1 MKYSFLVYIF
11 SFKNCLSFVIP
22 INKRCSKNR
31 VTPCKSLIDQ
41 TLLPDVTTALVTNGI
56 GYYALKNTNQTSL
69 SEKGLVHSTFLGVG
83 LMTFLKMSGYIFGV
97 SYFILGSLVTKIK
110 FKQKK
115 IEGIAELNDG
125 MREPK
130 NVWGSAA
137 IAMLC
142 AMNSYIFPE
151 YSDIFKI
158 GYVSS
163 LSAKLTDTFQSE
175 VGKAYGNNTFLIT
188 NFTKVSRGTEGAI
201 SLEGTF
207 SGFLGGI
214 ILILEAYKLNLIN
227 DFTSIV
233 ICFISSQFATFCESY
248 IGATFQEKYLNNEIV
263 NLINTFI
270 AALLAMILRVFFIN
284 NTYN

>member
-1 MKYSFLVYIF
+1 
-11 SFKNCLSFVIP
+11 
-22 INKRCSKNR
+22 
-31 VTPCKSLIDQ
+31 
-41 TLLPDVTTALVTNGI
+41 
-56 GYYALKNTNQTSL
+56 
-69 SEKGLVHSTFLGVG
+69 
-83 LMTFLKMSGYIFGV
+83 MSGYILGI
-97 SYFILGSLVTKIK
+97 SYFVLGSLVTQIK
-110 FKQKK
+110 FNQKQ
-115 IEGIAELNDG
+115 IEGIAESNNG

-137 IAMLC
+137 IAMIC
-142 AMNSYIFPE
+142 AMSSYIYSD

-175 VGKAYGNNTFLIT
+175 VGKAYGNNTFIIT

-201 SLEGTF
+201 SLKGTF

-227 DFTSIV
+227 DFTSIL

-270 AALLAMILRVFFIN
+270 AALLAMILRVFL
-284 NTYN
+284 

>member
-11 SFKNCLSFVIP
+11 GFKECLSFVTP
-22 INKRCSKNR
+22 INKKCFKNR
-31 VTPCKSLIDQ
+31 VIPYKSVIDS
-41 TLLPDVTTALVTNGI
+41 TLLPDFTTALVTNGI
-56 GYYALKNTNQTSL
+56 GYYALQNINQTSL

-83 LMTFLKMSGYIFGV
+83 LMTFLKISGYILGI
-97 SYFILGSLVTKIK
+97 SYFVLGSLVTQIK
-110 FKQKK
+110 FNQKQ
-115 IEGIAELNDG
+115 IEGIAESNNG

-137 IAMLC
+137 IAMIC
-142 AMNSYIFPE
+142 AMSSYIYSD

-175 VGKAYGNNTFLIT
+175 VGKAYGNTTFLIT

-207 SGFLGGI
+207 SGFLGCI
-214 ILILEAYKLNLIN
+214 IFILEAYKLNLIN
-227 DFTSIV
+227 DFTSIL

-270 AALLAMILRVFFIN
+270 AALLAMILRVLL
-284 NTYN
+284 